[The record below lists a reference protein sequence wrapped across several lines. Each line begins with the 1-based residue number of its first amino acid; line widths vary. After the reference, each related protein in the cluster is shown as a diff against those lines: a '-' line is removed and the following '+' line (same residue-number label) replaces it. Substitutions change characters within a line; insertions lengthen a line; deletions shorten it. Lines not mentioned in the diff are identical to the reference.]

1 MIETMGAYQL
11 QTGFKPMGPYRQMVH
26 DFLDSRMHTC
36 PQCQGR
42 GVIDAETGENY
53 QICPTCKMTQ
63 YVFDGSPEE
72 WQTLHEQIKS
82 KYPGEAVISRATG

>member
-1 MIETMGAYQL
+1 MMPIQIVTRVTARIPNL
-11 QTGFKPMGPYRQMVH
+11 RP
-26 DFLDSRMHTC
+26 SMHTC

-42 GVIDAETGENY
+42 GVIDAENGENY

-72 WQTLHEQIKS
+72 RKALMEQIKS
-82 KYPGEAVISRATG
+82 EYPDAAVVSRATVVYRD